1 VSGHDDGRPAQ
12 AGPGATDGPRVPAP
26 SHAERSRTLASLE
39 RRGALGTVARDPAG
53 YPYTSLVIYGLDE
66 GGHPLFLLSSL
77 AEHTRNLLAD
87 SRGSLLVTEPLVP
100 GGDPLALARVTLL
113 GRLALVPEAE
123 REAAGRCFFAAHP
136 GTEYYLG
143 MKDFAFYRLGV
154 ESLRYIGG
162 YGRMSWV
169 GAQDYLGAQPDPLA
183 PMAAGILGHMNQ
195 DHGAALLG
203 YARAFAGHPDAT
215 AAVMTAIDRYGFEM
229 TVTTPAGPKPA
240 RLGFPAPIA
249 TSEEARRELV
259 RLAHEARA
267 KLG

>member
-1 VSGHDDGRPAQ
+1 MSGHDDGRPAQ
-12 AGPGATDGPRVPAP
+12 AGSGGPEGPRVPAP

-39 RRGALGTVARDPAG
+39 RRGALGTLAREPAG
-53 YPYTSLVIYGLDE
+53 YPYTSMVIYGLDE
-66 GGHPLFLLSSL
+66 KGHPLFLLSSL

-87 SRGSLLVTEPLVP
+87 PRGSLLVTEPFVP

-113 GRLALVPEAE
+113 GRLGVVPEAE
-123 REAAGRCFFAAHP
+123 REVAARCFFAAHP

-143 MKDFAFYRLGV
+143 MKDFAFYRLVV

-169 GAQDYLGAQPDPLA
+169 GAPDYLGAEPDPLA
-183 PMAAGILGHMNQ
+183 QVATGILGHMNQ

-229 TVTTPAGPKPA
+229 TVTTPSGPKPA
-240 RLGFPAPIA
+240 RLAFPAPIA
-249 TSEEARRELV
+249 TSDEARRELV
-259 RLAHEARA
+259 RLAHETRA

>member
-1 VSGHDDGRPAQ
+1 MSAHDDGRPAQ
-12 AGPGATDGPRVPAP
+12 AASTDGPRVPAP
-26 SHAERSRTLASLE
+26 SHAERARTLAALE
-39 RRGALGTVARDPAG
+39 RRAALGTVAREPAG
-53 YPYTSLVIYGLDE
+53 YPYTSLVIYGLDDQ
-66 GGHPLFLLSSL
+66 GQPLFLLSSL
-77 AEHTRNLLAD
+77 AEHTRNLQSD
-87 SRGSLLVTEPLVP
+87 PRGSLLVTEPLVP
-100 GGDPLALARVTLL
+100 GGDPLALGRVTLL
-113 GRLALVPEAE
+113 GRLGLVPEAE

-143 MKDFAFYRLGV
+143 MKDFAFYRLAV

-169 GAQDYLGAQPDPLA
+169 EAKEYLGAEPDPMA

-195 DHGAALLG
+195 DHGTALLG

-249 TSEEARRELV
+249 TGEEARRELV

-267 KLG
+267 QLG